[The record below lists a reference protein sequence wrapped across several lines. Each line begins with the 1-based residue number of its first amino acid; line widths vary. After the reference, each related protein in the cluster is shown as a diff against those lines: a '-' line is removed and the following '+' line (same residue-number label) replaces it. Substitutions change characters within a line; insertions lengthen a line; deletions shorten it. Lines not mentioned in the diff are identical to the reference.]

1 MRRVSYL
8 AGGSV
13 LALALSLG
21 LSSTAAAQSEPTEVE
36 AIVVTGSLIAGT
48 PEDAALPVD
57 VIGAE
62 ELQRQGSP
70 STVELLKGLSVSS
83 GVLGDTNQ
91 FDPRAQGSEG
101 SGSVNLRGLGAQR
114 TLVLLNG
121 RRLPINPFGQAGA
134 GIVDTNM
141 IPMAAI
147 GRLEVLKDGAA
158 ATYGSDAIGGVV
170 NFITRKNFEGLEVAG
185 SYRVIDGSDGDY
197 TVSAVWGYSG
207 DRFNVLLTAG
217 AQSRSELTTT
227 DRSWANQ
234 SYFKN
239 PEGGWSAGNGNGVFI
254 PTYSPAPGT
263 YAPAA
268 GFQVDSGCAPLG
280 GIVQPGALPA
290 CLLHYIPYDNIV
302 EEENRYQLYGELN
315 IDITDNVEFHLE
327 ALYGSTEVPE
337 WNTSPSYLALQ
348 SPTAATNPAAGI
360 TAAVLRGYFVPS
372 TNPGFIAYQA
382 ANPTQF
388 PVVPAVNGVHFPGV
402 RYRPF
407 GYGGNPA
414 FGDGPSI
421 GERTYEEF
429 RISGGLKGEWNGL
442 NFDLALTYG
451 GEKGYRSGYDTVVSR
466 FQMAL
471 RGYGQAEGGD
481 ACTAAETANYTTNA
495 GNAALGCFW
504 FNPFSNGVAG
514 NSITGVANPGFNS
527 AVANDP
533 DVVRWFFQKTETE
546 QESRLF
552 VADAV
557 ISGKTGITLPG
568 GDVAWAL
575 GAQFRRS
582 YFESQYNDLTNLAVN
597 PCIDTPFNGDTTCTV
612 RNGPFMFLGGSF
624 EADLESDAH
633 AFFGELAVPVF
644 DSLQIQLAARYE
656 DYGDPVGSTFDPKI
670 SARWQVADWLAI
682 RGSAG
687 TTFRGPPQTSLAPG
701 SVTALSF
708 IGGAFRAI
716 DIFSNPLLEPESA
729 KTYSLGAMI
738 EIGGLKATVD
748 WWQFDFENPI
758 IAEPSASIVNA
769 MFPGGAN
776 TNCSA
781 PAYAGLI
788 SRFSLAAPCVT
799 GVTASPLNLIQR
811 VRTQVVNGPAVKTS
825 GIDFLVD
832 YDFGEILGGDVRA
845 GTSATYIAEYLVDD
859 FTVEGIVVE
868 KAFDAVGKL
877 NYQLGPPPLP
887 QWKSSTYLEYTRGGQ
902 NFRFSWNYIADY
914 VDQRT
919 SILAPNPVNGAIQ
932 RAGKKVESQTIIDFD
947 YRAFLPWDTT
957 LVLSVDNLLDRD
969 PSFARL
975 DLNYDP
981 FTGNAL
987 GRTYK
992 FSLTK
997 KF

>member
-1 MRRVSYL
+1 MRRVGYL

-13 LALALSLG
+13 LAMAMSLG
-21 LSSTAAAQSEPTEVE
+21 LSSTALAQSTGPVDVDEV
-36 AIVVTGSLIAGT
+36 IVTGSLIRGT

-57 VIGAE
+57 VISQE
-62 ELQRQGSP
+62 DLEKQGSP
-70 STVELLKGLSVSS
+70 STVELIKALSVSS

-121 RRLPINPFGQAGA
+121 RRIPINPFGQAGA

-141 IPMAAI
+141 IPQAAI
-147 GRLEVLKDGAA
+147 GRVEVLKDGAA

-185 SYRVIDGSDGDY
+185 SYRLVDGSDGDY
-197 TVSAVWGYSG
+197 TASAAYGWSG
-207 DRFNVLLTAG
+207 ERINLLLTAG
-217 AQSRSELTTT
+217 AQHRSELTTT

-234 SYFKN
+234 DYFKN
-239 PEGGWSAGNGNGVFI
+239 PEGGWSAGNGQGVFL
-254 PTYSPAPGT
+254 PTFSPAPGV
-263 YAPAA
+263 YSPAA

-290 CLLHYIPYDNIV
+290 CLLHYIPFDNIV
-302 EEENRYQLYGELN
+302 EEEDRYQLYGELN
-315 IDITDNVEFHLE
+315 IDLSDNVEFHLE
-327 ALYGSTEVPE
+327 GLYGRTEVPE
-337 WNTSPSYLALQ
+337 WNTSASYLALQ
-348 SPTAATNPAAGI
+348 SPTSATNPSAS
-360 TAAVLRGYFVPS
+360 TLPAAVLKGYFVPS
-372 TNPGFIAYQA
+372 ANPGFQAYRL
-382 ANPTQF
+382 ANPGQI
-388 PVVPAVNGVHFPGV
+388 PVFANGAHYPGV

-421 GERTYEEF
+421 GERTYDMF
-429 RISGGLKGEWNGL
+429 RVSGGLRGDWNGID
-442 NFDLALTYG
+442 FDLALTYG

-466 FQMAL
+466 FQLAL
-471 RGYGQAEGGD
+471 RGYGQQEGGD

-495 GNAALGCFW
+495 GNTALGCFW
-504 FNPFSNGVAG
+504 FNPFSNAVAG
-514 NSITGVANPGFNS
+514 NTITGVANPGFNA
-527 AVANDP
+527 AVANDA

-557 ISGKTGITLPG
+557 ISGKTGISLPG
-568 GDVAWAL
+568 GDIAWAL

-582 YFESQYNDLTNLAVN
+582 YFESTYNDLSNLEIN

-612 RNGPFMFLGGSF
+612 RNGPFMFLGGGF
-624 EADLESDAH
+624 EADLESDAY
-633 AFFGELAVPVF
+633 AFFGELAVPIL
-644 DSLQIQLAARYE
+644 DNLQVQLAARYE

-670 SARWQVADWLAI
+670 SARWQITDWLAV

-716 DIFSNPLLEPESA
+716 DIFSNPDLEPESA
-729 KTYSLGAMI
+729 KTYSAGLIINA
-738 EIGGLKATVD
+738 GGLKATMD

-758 IAEPSASIVNA
+758 IAEPSASIVNT
-769 MFPGGAN
+769 MFPGGSN
-776 TNCSA
+776 VNCTN
-781 PAYAGLI
+781 PAFAGLLA
-788 SRFSLAAPCVT
+788 RFSLSAPC
-799 GVTASPLNLIQR
+799 TALTTTPLNLVQR
-811 VRTQVVNGPAVKTS
+811 VQTQVVNGPAVKTT

-832 YDFGEILGGDVRA
+832 YDFGEVLGGDLRV
-845 GTSATYIAEYLVDD
+845 GTSATYIAEYQVDD
-859 FTVEGIVVE
+859 FVVEGISVE

-877 NYQLGPPPLP
+877 NYQLGPTSLP
-887 QWKSSTYLEYTRGGQ
+887 QWKSSTFLEYTLGSQ
-902 NFRFSWNYIADY
+902 NFRFTWNYIDSY
-914 VDQRT
+914 IDQRT
-919 SILAPNPVNGAIQ
+919 SILAPNPVNGGIQ
-932 RAGKKVESQTIIDFD
+932 TAGKKIESNTTIDFD
-947 YRAFLPWDTT
+947 YRALLPWDTT
-957 LVLSVDNLLDRD
+957 LVLSIDNLLDRD

-981 FTGNAL
+981 FTGSAL
-987 GRTYK
+987 GRTVK
-992 FSLTK
+992 FSLSK